1 MKPNLRLSVRRFLN
15 VRTLLFVGLLGFAN
29 ATANAQNLVGN
40 PGFDQGPSNP
50 SPWSFTGIAHVS
62 DGANSLSPAFE
73 AQFSGSGAD
82 LGTVSQSI
90 LTTIGKQYLVDFW
103 ATSDGYSTSPGFGNE
118 LDASFGTGELSLTDL
133 GLENGTARAAYTEH
147 SFDFTAASTSTLL
160 SFSGFDGYGNMWLDD
175 VSVTAVP
182 IGQPE
187 PSSIVLLGIGIV
199 GLFFIVRRRK
209 ARPAFGAA

>member
-1 MKPNLRLSVRRFLN
+1 MAP
-15 VRTLLFVGLLGFAN
+15 
-29 ATANAQNLVGN
+29 
-40 PGFDQGPSNP
+40 
-50 SPWSFTGIAHVS
+50 
-62 DGANSLSPAFE
+62 
-73 AQFSGSGAD
+73 
-82 LGTVSQSI
+82 
-90 LTTIGKQYLVDFW
+90 
-103 ATSDGYSTSPGFGNE
+103 
-118 LDASFGTGELSLTDL
+118 
-133 GLENGTARAAYTEH
+133 RAAYTEH